1 MRQGGLIARLSQYL
15 RLTDSERDMLD
26 WLERREISVP
36 AGKPL
41 MEEGEPNTRLFVVQQ
56 GWLHSSSRLKSG
68 GRQIFRFH
76 YPGDLIGTSSIAWV
90 NAAVSMTAVSDC
102 IVSEVPKPNLGRIFT
117 AQPRIA
123 ALLYA
128 MMAAENVAANDRL
141 ASIGRMNAEERL
153 ATLLLD
159 MLFRLRVTAGGVVTS
174 FEMPLTQ
181 QDLGDAV
188 ALTKVHVSR
197 TLGEMERAGM
207 IERNNKRIKIVDEA
221 ALVEFTGF
229 VDRYNVIDT
238 DWLSANT
245 ARAA

>member
-1 MRQGGLIARLSQYL
+1 MRQGGLISRLSQYL
-15 RLTDSERDMLD
+15 RLTEGERDALD

-36 AGKPL
+36 AGKPI

-56 GWLHSSSRLKSG
+56 GWLHASSRLKNG

-90 NAAVSMTAVSDC
+90 NAAISLTAVSDC
-102 IVSEVPKPNLGRIFT
+102 ILSEVPKPSLARIFT
-117 AQPRIA
+117 GEPRIA

-128 MMAAENVAANDRL
+128 MMAAENVAMNDRL
-141 ASIGRMNAEERL
+141 ASIGRMNATERL
-153 ATLLLD
+153 ATLFLD

-197 TLGEMERAGM
+197 TLGEMERSGM

-221 ALVEFTGF
+221 SLVEFTGF
-229 VDRYNVIDT
+229 VDRYGVMDT
-238 DWLSANT
+238 DWLTTTT
-245 ARAA
+245 AQAA